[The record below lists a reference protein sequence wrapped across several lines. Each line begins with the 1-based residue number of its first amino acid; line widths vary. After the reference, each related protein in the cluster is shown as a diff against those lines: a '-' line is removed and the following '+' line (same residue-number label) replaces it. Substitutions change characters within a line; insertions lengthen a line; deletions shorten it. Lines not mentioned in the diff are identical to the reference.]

1 MLSSIDIIGIFF
13 LKPVLQFMI
22 RLQVSES
29 EYVGTSLSFHY
40 FFVGHFSCGIDLLAL
55 SIVLMFIM
63 VLNNVIPYL
72 RVAQGLTCLSD
83 VDERRVLLG

>member
-1 MLSSIDIIGIFF
+1 
-13 LKPVLQFMI
+13 MI